1 MKFLTVTVLCTVAA
15 AAMGASLQP
24 RDEAAELLLET
35 AQLDA
40 SFNKEQQAEQHN
52 KRSFGSSYNSYSPAY
67 AYEEPHVPEHSTGS
81 DLWGFKR
88 AILGA
93 LSTAIRAIAGGS
105 IAVKG
110 QVIKGA
116 GNLVATQGKLIANGG
131 QAVSEYGRGVA
142 ARALHSAPKIA
153 STIIQHVQSKIP
165 SFQYHPAP
173 VAYAT
178 PAYASPAYAS
188 PAPAAYVSHA
198 PASYVSSGPAAVYAA
213 PAYHRQQDGVISALT
228 KAKLAKINAATT
240 VGSAVGHAV
249 TGAAGAVAGAVGSAV
264 GSAVGAGAR
273 LAAGAAYGAANIVT
287 GAAHGAA
294 NLAVGAAD
302 AVSNHVAHKVNAI
315 APAHGHA
322 HAVGPSAG
330 YNAAYAVPSYAG
342 SLEDSFGDFDDS
354 YKLAQPQINFQPSIS
369 YELH

>member
-40 SFNKEQQAEQHN
+40 SFNKEQQDEQHN

-153 STIIQHVQSKIP
+153 S
-165 SFQYHPAP
+165 YHPAP

-273 LAAGAAYGAANIVT
+273 LAAGAAYGAANIVS

-322 HAVGPSAG
+322 HAVGPSVG
-330 YNAAYAVPSYAG
+330 YNAACEIFPI
-342 SLEDSFGDFDDS
+342 F
-354 YKLAQPQINFQPSIS
+354 
-369 YELH
+369 